1 MIESSMRYRLCDVT
15 ATFRYGALD
24 TADNDLTCL
33 DIKKAYQNLGGAIT
47 PDTEIDFDT
56 YFPKQPYEKTALAE
70 CMPPNYRCEGSRSAR
85 IYQPDGKVDVI
96 SISVYRDT
104 RGDQPI
110 GDHHNLFLQYEI
122 NGKKTHTDRIEN
134 RHIPLRDGVVIK
146 PFIDNAEI
154 CEKTAK
160 IPKHS

>member
-1 MIESSMRYRLCDVT
+1 MRYKLRET
-15 ATFRYGALD
+15 SATFRYGALD
-24 TADNDLTCL
+24 TANNDLTCL
-33 DIKKAYQNLGGAIT
+33 DIKKAYQNLGGVIA

-56 YFPKQPYEKTALAE
+56 YFPEHPYEKTALTE
-70 CMPPNYRCEGSRSAR
+70 NMPLNYRCEGSGSAR

-96 SISVYRDT
+96 SISVYRDA

-122 NGKKTHTDRIEN
+122 SGKKAHTNRIEN

-146 PFIDNAEI
+146 PFIDNAEV
-154 CEKTAK
+154 CEKTAR
-160 IPKHS
+160 IPKQS